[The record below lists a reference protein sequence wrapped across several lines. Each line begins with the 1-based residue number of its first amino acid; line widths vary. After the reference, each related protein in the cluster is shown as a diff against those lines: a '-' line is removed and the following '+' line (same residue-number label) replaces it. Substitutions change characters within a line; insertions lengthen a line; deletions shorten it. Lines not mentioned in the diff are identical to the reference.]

1 MGAHPAHS
9 WHITTP
15 RSPLSKARISPA
27 VCVARSMGSVMT
39 ERLRGESAPAHHN
52 DGFATTHRSILSRD
66 MQIRRSTTEFITDV
80 SSSSRLARCAL
91 HPGKR
96 SCHQL
101 SPGSTTRPTMPSLAP
116 PRAPWSMTCTR
127 SPLTSPSTQRC
138 PPVEVLSL
146 VATIHVTW
154 LRSSPDA
161 RWPLP
166 SPAVSVRARRS
177 PGLTFLRVLPT
188 IVWLLGFVGEIRGP
202 EKPDRRPAVAVA
214 RVTRLRR
221 SRGRN
226 PARPPRVRQI
236 FLDWSA
242 PRASRA
248 TAFAAAERHDDV
260 AIADIESRGDRP
272 ERCDPA
278 RYRLWGTG
286 HGAVTDIFFTC
297 LPCFS
302 RRWPRKSRSQEM

>member
-1 MGAHPAHS
+1 
-9 WHITTP
+9 
-15 RSPLSKARISPA
+15 
-27 VCVARSMGSVMT
+27 MT
-39 ERLRGESAPAHHN
+39 ERLRAGSRRPR
-52 DGFATTHRSILSRD
+52 TTTTGSSRRTARSCPGTCRSGGP
-66 MQIRRSTTEFITDV
+66 RR
-80 SSSSRLARCAL
+80 SSSRTSPAPLAWRGA
-91 HPGKR
+91 PSIPESVR
-96 SCHQL
+96 ATSL

-242 PRASRA
+242 PSASRA

-302 RRWPRKSRSQEM
+302 RRWLAGRESSASPHALAPPAVNLRFV